1 MVLRSKKEIEGELQS
16 LKQQVQEM
24 STINTN
30 LKSMVDEK
38 VKADATSSNLFALV
52 KYMIDENK
60 RTTMILGGIAGS
72 LARLEGEL
80 AGEYAPQEEQQYSQ
94 QAAPQ
99 TRGTVP
105 LSRLDTKILQ
115 QVQMMDMASAED
127 IQKRMNYK
135 GRNAASSRLNRLY
148 KQGLLERYQ
157 LGHKVYYK
165 YDAGKAT
172 NPLIISPPQ

>member
-1 MVLRSKKEIEGELQS
+1 MALKSKKAIKGELQN
-16 LKQQVQEM
+16 LKQQIQAM
-24 STINTN
+24 STTNAN

-38 VKADATSSNLFALV
+38 VKADATSSNLLALF
-52 KYMIDENK
+52 KYVMDENK
-60 RTTMILGGIAGS
+60 KNTMILSGMASS
-72 LARLEGEL
+72 LSRLAEVT
-80 AGEYAPQEEQQYSQ
+80 GEYAPQEEQQYVQ
-94 QAAPQ
+94 QQVQQPRQAL
-99 TRGTVP
+99 P
-105 LSRLDTKILQ
+105 LSQLDTKILQ
-115 QVQMMDMASAED
+115 QVQMMDIACSED

-135 GRNAASSRLNRLY
+135 GRNAASARLNKLY

>member
-1 MVLRSKKEIEGELQS
+1 MKPKKGVAGELQS
-16 LKQQVQEM
+16 IKQQVQAM
-24 STINTN
+24 SAMSTN
-30 LKSMVDEK
+30 LKSMVGEK
-38 VKADATSSNLFALV
+38 AKADATSSNLFALV

-60 RTTMILGGIAGS
+60 KTTMILGGIAGS
-72 LARLEGEL
+72 LSRLESEL
-80 AGEYAPQEEQQYSQ
+80 ASDYPAEEQQFPQ
-94 QAAPQ
+94 QAELKP
-99 TRGTVP
+99 RSTVP
-105 LSRLDTKILQ
+105 LSRLDARILQ

-135 GRNAASSRLNRLY
+135 GRNAASSRLNRLF

-172 NPLIISPPQ
+172 ATLIISPPQ

>member
-1 MVLRSKKEIEGELQS
+1 MALRSKKEIKGELQG
-16 LKQQVQEM
+16 LKQQIQQM
-24 STINTN
+24 SAINTN

-38 VKADATSSNLFALV
+38 TKSDATSSNLFALV

-60 RTTMILGGIAGS
+60 RTTMIMSEIAGRLS
-72 LARLEGEL
+72 RLEGEL
-80 AGEYAPQEEQQYSQ
+80 VSESPEEQQYAQ
-94 QAAPQ
+94 QAEQ
-99 TRGTVP
+99 QHRSTIP

-115 QVQMMDMASAED
+115 HVQMMDMVSAED
-127 IQKRMNYK
+127 IQKQMNYK
-135 GRNAASSRLNRLY
+135 GRNAASSRLNKLY

-172 NPLIISPPQ
+172 ATLIISPPQ

>member
-1 MVLRSKKEIEGELQS
+1 MALKSRKEIRGELQS

-24 STINTN
+24 GTINSN
-30 LKSMVDEK
+30 LKSMVSEK
-38 VKADATSSNLFALV
+38 TKAEATSSNLFALI

-72 LARLEGEL
+72 LSRLESEL
-80 AGEYAPQEEQQYSQ
+80 VSETEPEEQQY
-94 QAAPQ
+94 APV
-99 TRGTVP
+99 TEKPRGTVP
-105 LSRLDTKILQ
+105 LSRLDTQILQ
-115 QVQMMDMASAED
+115 QVQLMDLASAED

-135 GRNAASSRLNRLY
+135 GRNAASARLNRLY

-172 NPLIISPPQ
+172 ATLIISPPQ